1 MQIYSQVYSL
11 KTVIEETPMPF
22 AHWTQ
27 CRLATFLWVQ
37 THVVNCPGE
46 NCPNAFTLRRATPGM
61 RAHRAC
67 LGDFVPAADLF
78 SRLSAFTDRQDAAGR
93 ATTARHPVRI
103 TAGVEPV
110 PLGAARNSRR
120 GQLGRMDTGRP
131 AETCRLSWGITT
143 GCVMW
148 VHGLRSWFT
157 SGSCSCNA
165 RRLQSINSKSI
176 MAGRRSFISR
186 STCHVSGGISHW
198 ARMAGLT
205 VCYLLRHGEHVLRG
219 RVLAGRTP

>member
-1 MQIYSQVYSL
+1 VGVKVYSL
-11 KTVIEETPMPF
+11 TAVIEETPMPF

-27 CRLATFLWVQ
+27 CRLAAFLWVQ

-46 NCPNAFTLRRATPGM
+46 NCPNAFTLRRATPVM
-61 RAHRAC
+61 RAHRASLC
-67 LGDFVPAADLF
+67 DFVPAADLF

-148 VHGLRSWFT
+148 VHGLRSWFKWLLFLQ
-157 SGSCSCNA
+157 CSSPA
-165 RRLQSINSKSI
+165 I
-176 MAGRRSFISR
+176 
-186 STCHVSGGISHW
+186 
-198 ARMAGLT
+198 
-205 VCYLLRHGEHVLRG
+205 Y
-219 RVLAGRTP
+219 